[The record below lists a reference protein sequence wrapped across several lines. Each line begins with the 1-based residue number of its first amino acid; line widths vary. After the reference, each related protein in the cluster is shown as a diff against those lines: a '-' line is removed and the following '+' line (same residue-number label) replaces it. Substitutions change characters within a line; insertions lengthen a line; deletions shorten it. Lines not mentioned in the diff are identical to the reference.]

1 MGRNRWTAAV
11 IGVVCVLFAALR
23 HARSPKPHTGNSR
36 MKTAHRKV
44 IKRKTLIRRT
54 LAKLSR
60 DTFGGN
66 LPPKLRRK
74 FRAAN
79 LWLRHHRAE

>member
-1 MGRNRWTAAV
+1 
-11 IGVVCVLFAALR
+11 
-23 HARSPKPHTGNSR
+23 